1 MLVSAMAA
9 GHCFPGRGSLPH
21 TRRMDEE
28 VYSEAGLPLSVS
40 YGPTDLPPAEALPP
54 PGEFPFTRGNFPR
67 GYRGRSWTIR
77 QYSGFG
83 TPEES
88 NERYRYLLAQGGT
101 ALSVA
106 LDLPTQCGCDSA
118 HPDVEEEVGRV
129 GVALYTLADAE
140 ILFDQI
146 PLDSVSTSFTING
159 TAAILLAFYVAAGEK
174 QGVPRAKLRGTI
186 QNDILKE
193 YVSRGTWIW
202 PPRPSLRLI
211 ADTIE
216 FCAREVPRFNAI
228 SVAGAHFRD
237 AGANAA
243 QEMAFT
249 LMDGITYCDEVVSR
263 GRMTIDEFAPQ
274 VSFFF
279 YTHGDFFEEI
289 AKYRAGRRRW
299 ATIVRE
305 RYGAT
310 TDKASMFRF
319 GCVAGGASLY
329 APQAQN
335 NLVRVAY
342 ESMASVLGGV
352 QSMFTA
358 AWDEPFALPSEESAT
373 LALRTQQILAYE
385 TGVAKVADPLGG
397 SYYVEALTDAM
408 EAKVVEIMDDLER
421 RGGMVDAVESGYL
434 QGLIADEAYNGH
446 QDIEAGARPVAA
458 TNKFAADEPAPELA
472 TYELDAGGRDRQLK
486 RLSRVKD
493 ERDTAAVESSLA
505 ELSRAADGT
514 DNLMHKL
521 IDCANA
527 YCTVGEMVSTLKAV
541 WGEFQQPVV
550 F

>member
-1 MLVSAMAA
+1 MSDVVQTPS
-9 GHCFPGRGSLPH
+9 GI
-21 TRRMDEE
+21 
-28 VYSEAGLPLSVS
+28 PLEPV
-40 YGPTDLPPAEALPP
+40 YGPGDCAPAPPP
-54 PGEFPFTRGNFPR
+54 PGEYPFTRGNFAS
-67 GYRGRSWTIR
+67 GYRGKTWTFR

-83 TPEES
+83 TAEES
-88 NERYRYLLAQGGT
+88 NKRYRYLLGQGGT
-101 ALSVA
+101 GLSVA
-106 LDLPTQCGCDSA
+106 LDLPTQCGYDSDD
-118 HPDVEEEVGRV
+118 PEYGEEVGRV
-129 GVALYTLADAE
+129 GVAIDTLADAE
-140 ILFDQI
+140 VLFDGI
-146 PLDSVSTSFTING
+146 PLDKISTSFTING
-159 TAAILLAFYVAAGEK
+159 TAAILLAFYVAAAEK
-174 QGVPRAKLRGTI
+174 SGVPREKLTGTI

-193 YVSRGTWIW
+193 YASRGTWIW
-202 PPRPSLRLI
+202 PPEPSLRLI

-216 FCAREVPRFNAI
+216 FCAAEVPRFNAI

-237 AGANAA
+237 AGANAV

-249 LMDGITYCDEVVSR
+249 LADGVTYCDTVVER
-263 GRMTIDEFAPQ
+263 GRMTIDKFAPQ
-274 VSFFF
+274 ISFFF

-305 RYGAT
+305 RYGAS

-342 ESMASVLGGV
+342 ESLAAVLGGV

-397 SYYVEALTDAM
+397 SYFVEALTDAT
-408 EAKVVEIMDDLER
+408 EAKIIEIMDDLEKH
-421 RGGMVDAVESGYL
+421 GGMVRSIEDGYL
-434 QGLIADEAYNGH
+434 QGLIADEAFKIH
-446 QDIEAGARPVAA
+446 QEVESGERPVVGV
-458 TNKFAADEPAPELA
+458 NKFVTDEPAPDID
-472 TYELDAGGRDRQLK
+472 TYELNAEGRDLQLK
-486 RLSRVKD
+486 RLAKIKA
-493 ERDTAAVESSLA
+493 ERDPIAVKETLTA
-505 ELSRAADGT
+505 LSRSAEGT
-514 DNLMHKL
+514 DNLMPRL

-527 YCTVGEMVSTLKAV
+527 YCSVGELVTTLKAV

>member
-1 MLVSAMAA
+1 MNDAV
-9 GHCFPGRGSLPH
+9 H
-21 TRRMDEE
+21 T
-28 VYSEAGLPLSVS
+28 SSGIPLDPV
-40 YGPTDLPPAEALPP
+40 YGPADRRTEPPA
-54 PGEFPFTRGNFPR
+54 PGAFPFTRGNYAT
-67 GYRGRSWTIR
+67 GYRGRLWTFR

-83 TPEES
+83 TAEES
-88 NERYRYLLAQGGT
+88 NRRYRYLLDQGGT
-101 ALSVA
+101 GLSVA
-106 LDLPTQCGCDSA
+106 LDLPTQCGYDSDD
-118 HPDVEEEVGRV
+118 PEVGEEVGRV
-129 GVALYTLADAE
+129 GVAVDTLADAE
-140 ILFDQI
+140 ILFDRI
-146 PLDSVSTSFTING
+146 PLDKISTSFTING
-159 TAAILLAFYVAAGEK
+159 TAAILLAFYVAAAEK
-174 QGVPRAKLRGTI
+174 KGVPRDKLTGTI

-193 YVSRGTWIW
+193 YASRGTWIW
-202 PPRPSLRLI
+202 PPQPSLRLI

-216 FCAREVPRFNAI
+216 FCAAEVPRFNAI

-237 AGANAA
+237 AGATAV

-249 LMDGITYCDEVVSR
+249 LADGVTYCDTVVER
-263 GRMTIDEFAPQ
+263 GRMSIDKFAPQ
-274 VSFFF
+274 ISFFF

-342 ESMASVLGGV
+342 EAMAAVLGGV

-373 LALRTQQILAYE
+373 MALRTQQILAYE
-385 TGVAKVADPLGG
+385 TGVTRVADPLGG
-397 SYYVEALTDAM
+397 SYFVEALTDKT
-408 EAKVVEIMDDLER
+408 EAAIQEIMTDLEN
-421 RGGMVDAVESGYL
+421 RGGMVRAIEDGYL
-434 QGLIADEAYNGH
+434 QGLIADEAYTLH
-446 QDIEAGARPVAA
+446 QDIESGAKPVVGV
-458 TNKFAADEPAPELA
+458 NKFVSDEPAPEIS
-472 TYELDAGGRDRQLK
+472 TYELDSDGRGTQLK
-486 RLSRVKD
+486 RLAKVKA
-493 ERDTAAVESSLA
+493 ERDTAAVRATLA
-505 ELSRAADGT
+505 ALSRGAEGD
-514 DNLMHKL
+514 DNLMHRL

-527 YCTVGEMVSTLKAV
+527 YCTVGEMTAALKSV

>member
-1 MLVSAMAA
+1 MEDRAMD
-9 GHCFPGRGSLPH
+9 G
-21 TRRMDEE
+21 T
-28 VYSEAGLPLSVS
+28 VYTEAGIPVAVS
-40 YGPTDLPPAEALPP
+40 YGPDDLPAPESIPP
-54 PGEFPFTRGNFPR
+54 PGVFPFTRGNFPD
-67 GYRGRSWTIR
+67 GYRGRHWTIR

-88 NERYRYLLAQGGT
+88 NERYRYLLEQGATG
-101 ALSVA
+101 LSVA
-106 LDLPTQCGCDSA
+106 FDLPTQCGYASD

-129 GVALYTLADAE
+129 GVALDSLADFE
-140 ILFDQI
+140 LLFDEI
-146 PLDSVSTSFTING
+146 PLDAISTSMTING
-159 TAAILLAFYVAAGEK
+159 SAAILLAFYVAAAEK
-174 QGVPRAKLRGTI
+174 QGVDRAKLRGTI

-216 FCAREVPRFNAI
+216 FCADEVPRFNAI

-249 LMDGITYCDEVVSR
+249 LMDGITYCEEVIGR
-263 GRMTIDEFAPQ
+263 GRLTIDQFAPQ

-289 AKYRAGRRRW
+289 AKYRAGRRRGPRS
-299 ATIVRE
+299 VRG
-305 RYGAT
+305 RFGAA
-310 TDKASMFRF
+310 DDRSCMFRV
-319 GCVAGGASLY
+319 GCVAGGASLH

-335 NLVRVAY
+335 NVVRVAY
-342 ESMASVLGGV
+342 EALASVLGGV

-358 AWDEPFALPSEESAT
+358 AWDEPFAIPTEESAT

-385 TGVAKVADPLGG
+385 TGVARVADPLGG

-408 EAKVVEIMDDLER
+408 EKRVVEIMDDLER
-421 RGGMVDAVESGYL
+421 QGGMVKAIEDGVLQRLISEQAFRIEQAVRSGERTVV
-434 QGLIADEAYNGH
+434 G
-446 QDIEAGARPVAA
+446 V
-458 TNKFAADEPAPELA
+458 NKFETDEERPEVEG
-472 TYELDAGGRDRQLK
+472 YELDEKGRLRQL
-486 RLSRVKD
+486 
-493 ERDTAAVESSLA
+493 ERLA
-505 ELSRAADGT
+505 EVKRTRSAAEVRAALDALEKAAAA
-514 DNLMHKL
+514 DDANLMPL
-521 IDCANA
+521 LVDCAKA
-527 YCTVGEMVSTLKAV
+527 YCTVGEMVDVLKQQ

>member
-1 MLVSAMAA
+1 M
-9 GHCFPGRGSLPH
+9 
-21 TRRMDEE
+21 EE
-28 VYSEAGLPLSVS
+28 MGDDVRSESGIPLAES
-40 YGPTDLPPAEALPP
+40 YGPADLPDAESIPP
-54 PGEFPFTRGNFPR
+54 PGAFPFTRGNFPG
-67 GYRGRSWTIR
+67 GYRDRVWTIR

-101 ALSVA
+101 GLSVA
-106 LDLPTQCGCDSA
+106 LDLPTQCGYDSD

-129 GVALYTLADAE
+129 GVALDTLADAE
-140 ILFDQI
+140 IFFDGI
-146 PLDSVSTSFTING
+146 PLDGISTSFTING
-159 TAAILLAFYVAAGEK
+159 TAAILLAFYVAVGEK
-174 QGVPRAKLRGTI
+174 QGVPREKLRGTI

-216 FCAREVPRFNAI
+216 FCAAEVPRFNAI

-249 LMDGITYCDEVVSR
+249 LMDGITYCDEVMAR

-299 ATIVRE
+299 ARIVRE
-305 RYGAT
+305 RYGAKE
-310 TDKASMFRF
+310 DRSCMFRV

-329 APQAQN
+329 APQAHN
-335 NLVRVAY
+335 NIVRIAY
-342 ESMASVLGGV
+342 EAMASVLGGV

-358 AWDEPFALPSEESAT
+358 AWDEPFALPTEDSAT
-373 LALRTQQILAYE
+373 LALRTQQVLAYE
-385 TGVAKVADPLGG
+385 TGVTRVADPLGG
-397 SYYVEALTDAM
+397 SYYVEALTDQM
-408 EAKVVEIMDDLER
+408 EAKIVEIMDDLER
-421 RGGMVDAVESGYL
+421 RGGMVKAVEDGHL
-434 QGLIADEAYNGH
+434 QGLISEAAFGVQQAITSGERTVVGLNRFETDEEPPEVEGYEMDEKGRLRQLERLAEVKRSRSAT
-446 QDIEAGARPVAA
+446 DVRATLAA
-458 TNKFAADEPAPELA
+458 LGTA
-472 TYELDAGGRDRQLK
+472 AGGD
-486 RLSRVKD
+486 D
-493 ERDTAAVESSLA
+493 E
-505 ELSRAADGT
+505 
-514 DNLMHKL
+514 NLMPRL
-521 IDCANA
+521 VDCAKA
-527 YCTVGEMVSTLKAV
+527 YCTVGEMVDVLKEQ
-541 WGEFQQPVV
+541 WGEFQQPAV

>member
-1 MLVSAMAA
+1 MNDFTETSS
-9 GHCFPGRGSLPH
+9 GI
-21 TRRMDEE
+21 
-28 VYSEAGLPLSVS
+28 PLAPV
-40 YGPTDLPPAEALPP
+40 YGPEDRTVDPPA
-54 PGEFPFTRGNFPR
+54 PGAYPFTRGNFSS
-67 GYRGRSWTIR
+67 GYRGRLWTFR

-83 TPEES
+83 TAEES
-88 NERYRYLLAQGGT
+88 NARYRYLLEQGGT
-101 ALSVA
+101 GLSVA
-106 LDLPTQCGCDSA
+106 LDLPTQCGYDSDD
-118 HPDVEEEVGRV
+118 PEVTEEVGRV
-129 GVALYTLADAE
+129 GVAVDTLADAE
-140 ILFDQI
+140 VLFEDI
-146 PLDSVSTSFTING
+146 PLDKISTSFTING
-159 TAAILLAFYVAAGEK
+159 TAAILLAFYVAAAERK
-174 QGVPRAKLRGTI
+174 GVPREKLTGTI

-193 YVSRGTWIW
+193 YASRGTWIW
-202 PPRPSLRLI
+202 PPEPSLRLI

-216 FCAREVPRFNAI
+216 FCAAEVPRFNAI

-237 AGANAA
+237 AGATAV

-249 LMDGITYCDEVVSR
+249 LADGVTYCDTVVER

-274 VSFFF
+274 ISFFF

-299 ATIVRE
+299 ATIVRD

-385 TGVAKVADPLGG
+385 TGVTRVADPLGG
-397 SYYVEALTDAM
+397 SYFVEALTDAT
-408 EAKVVEIMDDLER
+408 EERLIEIMADLEAH
-421 RGGMVDAVESGYL
+421 GGMVRAIEDGYL
-434 QGLIADEAYNGH
+434 QGLIADQAYQLHKDVESG
-446 QDIEAGARPVAA
+446 ERPVVGV
-458 TNKFAADEPAPELA
+458 NRFVSKEPAPEIS
-472 TYELDAGGRDRQLK
+472 TYELNAEGRELQLK
-486 RLSRVKD
+486 RLAKVKADRDPD
-493 ERDTAAVESSLA
+493 EVARTLTA
-505 ELSRAADGT
+505 LSRAAEGT

-527 YCTVGEMVSTLKAV
+527 YCTVGEMVSSLKAV